1 RSWRARPSR
10 KARSAACAGAARNT
24 ESRPDMSS
32 PFPPPRPQRFHS
44 DSWNDSSSSGLP
56 EGFLS
61 LGRILN
67 VREDAGMNL
76 VKDEVRPQAPVCG
89 GLHVMAIPRGPFKE
103 RAVRAKRGQPKL
115 SALGDQEPFE
125 MRRADT
131 LVGRPFGHRG
141 RIRGD
146 AKGEAAGFVPNLD
159 RLNEG

>member
-1 RSWRARPSR
+1 MALVLCALAALHFARNSFLCLDRTREP
-10 KARSAACAGAARNT
+10 RNT

-115 SALGDQEPFE
+115 SA
-125 MRRADT
+125 
-131 LVGRPFGHRG
+131 
-141 RIRGD
+141 
-146 AKGEAAGFVPNLD
+146 
-159 RLNEG
+159 